1 MSNHDMPNL
10 NDHTNSIQKK
20 KLKKKKLSESYN
32 KIYLL
37 KIYLLE
43 MQALRNGFG
52 KMVKSNYQTS
62 PQYSFTK
69 SRKLIYDKPS
79 ENPGPEQYRPLESF
93 LSTVCRN
100 KEFICFGTAYRFKS
114 FPYNKQPYY
123 FKNIGPGSYNL
134 DYKKIDG
141 CKGFKF
147 GREKRLK
154 DDDPDDYLFIPYNY
168 K

>member
-32 KIYLL
+32 

-79 ENPGPEQYRPLESF
+79 ENPGPGLYRPLESF

-100 KEFICFGTAYRFKS
+100 KTFIRFGKDCRFKS
-114 FPYNKQPYY
+114 FPYNKQLYY
-123 FKNIGPGSYNL
+123 FENIGPGKYNL

-141 CKGFKF
+141 CGGFKF
-147 GREKRLK
+147 GRKKRLK

>member
-10 NDHTNSIQKK
+10 NDHTNSIKNK

-32 KIYLL
+32 

-69 SRKLIYDKPS
+69 SEKLIYGRPIV
-79 ENPGPEQYRPLESF
+79 NPGPGRYSPLESF
-93 LSTVCRN
+93 LSTVRSD
-100 KEFICFGTAYRFKS
+100 KAFIRFGTSYRFKS
-114 FPYNKQPYY
+114 FPYNNQPYY
-123 FKNIGPGSYNL
+123 FNNIGPGKYNL

-141 CKGFKF
+141 CGGFKF
-147 GREKRLK
+147 GRKKRLK

>member
-10 NDHTNSIQKK
+10 NDHTNSIKNK

-32 KIYLL
+32 

-69 SRKLIYDKPS
+69 SRKLIYGRPI
-79 ENPGPEQYRPLESF
+79 ENPGPGRYSPLQSF
-93 LSTVCRN
+93 LSTLWSN
-100 KEFICFGTAYRFKS
+100 KEFISFGKACRSKS
-114 FPYNKQPYY
+114 FPYNKQLYY

-147 GREKRLK
+147 GREKRSK
-154 DDDPDDYLFIPYNY
+154 R
-168 K
+168 